1 MTTKCTQTD
10 EAFAWKPTWTC
21 TAGEADQKATLTFS
35 PTCTTAASLAPH
47 LRMQEWNYS
56 RAAIWKMLPSTAAPP
71 LPSSCFAHCQCPF
84 ALAAEASAEKSIST
98 FLDNPASASRSLQA
112 EGKGHILFSGGSV
125 QASWAV
131 TTTAVESQLLRCQKW
146 NFFLEEEKRYDKLNI
161 LLMFS
166 VIFSHIQRR
175 NIGELNQLS

>member
-10 EAFAWKPTWTC
+10 EAFAWKPTWTY

-71 LPSSCFAHCQCPF
+71 LPSSCFAHSQCP
-84 ALAAEASAEKSIST
+84 LAAEASAEKSIST
-98 FLDNPASASRSLQA
+98 FLDKSCFCISLSTSKRQRPRPVLWWLRASLVGCHNHCCGKLQ
-112 EGKGHILFSGGSV
+112 G
-125 QASWAV
+125 
-131 TTTAVESQLLRCQKW
+131 CQKR
-146 NFFLEEEKRYDKLNI
+146 NFCWRRRRD
-161 LLMFS
+161 
-166 VIFSHIQRR
+166 VI
-175 NIGELNQLS
+175 N

>member
-21 TAGEADQKATLTFS
+21 TAGETDQKAMLTFS

-47 LRMQEWNYS
+47 LRTQEWNYS
-56 RAAIWKMLPSTAAPP
+56 RAAIWKMLPSIAAPP
-71 LPSSCFAHCQCPF
+71 LPSFCFAHCQYPF

-98 FLDNPASASRSLQA
+98 FLDNPASASHSVQA
-112 EGKGHILFSGGSV
+112 ESKGHVLFSAVSV

-131 TTTAVESQLLRCQKW
+131 TTTAAESQLLRCQKQTFCW
-146 NFFLEEEKRYDKLNI
+146 RKRRD
-161 LLMFS
+161 
-166 VIFSHIQRR
+166 VI
-175 NIGELNQLS
+175 N